1 MSYVGV
7 FDTLWTPRWRS
18 RMEAPEHSLRDTL
31 AAALKE
37 LNEGR
42 IEIAERMSVELL
54 GSRPTDPATHQLAA
68 TVALRR
74 ERYFEAERWALS
86 CLALRPLHAPAMLIA
101 GRAAR
106 ALGDIVEAR
115 DWFARASEAAPDR
128 PEPAFLLCVAQL
140 ECADPAAQKTLAG
153 IMRNFPRDA
162 EGWSQIAAAL
172 RKANHLEAAALAF
185 ARAFA
190 ASGDAAHAIDQGS
203 ALMKLGRIEEA
214 VAAFRAASVIAP
226 DSVDVVLPLAR
237 ALRQLGEFRAALA
250 LLERIAALAPER
262 DEIHFAIGLLHD
274 DLNDGSEAIAAYRRC
289 VALRPDLPE
298 AQVNLGVALQQAGE
312 LEAATDCYGAAF
324 RARPD
329 TFGRIA
335 QALPSTSKG
344 RLWLDLGKLRRS
356 LGG

>member
-1 MSYVGV
+1 
-7 FDTLWTPRWRS
+7 
-18 RMEAPEHSLRDTL
+18 MEAPEHSLHDSL

-42 IEIAERMSVELL
+42 IDIAEGMSVELL
-54 GSRPTDPATHQLAA
+54 RSRPTDPTTHQLAA
-68 TVALRR
+68 TIALHRAD
-74 ERYFEAERWALS
+74 YSEAERWARS
-86 CLALRPLHAPAMLIA
+86 CLALRPFHAPAMLIA

-106 ALGDIVEAR
+106 ALGDIPQAR
-115 DWFARASEAAPDR
+115 DWFRRASEAAPDR

-140 ECADPAAQKTLAG
+140 ECADPAAQESLAR
-153 IMRNFPRDA
+153 IMRNFPRDSQ
-162 EGWSQIAAAL
+162 GWSQIGAAL
-172 RKANHLEAAALAF
+172 RKANQLEAAALAF

-190 ASGDAAHAIDQGS
+190 ASGDAAHAVDQGS
-203 ALMKLGRIEEA
+203 VLMTLGRAKEA
-214 VAAFRAASVIAP
+214 VAAFRAASVVAP

-237 ALRQLGEFRAALA
+237 ALRQVGEFRAALA
-250 LLERIAALAPER
+250 LLERIVALAPKS
-262 DEIHFAIGLLHD
+262 DQIHFALGLLHD
-274 DLNDGSEAIAAYRRC
+274 DLNDSSEAIAAYRRC

-298 AQVNLGVALQQAGE
+298 AQVNLGLALQQAGE
-312 LEAATDCYGAAF
+312 LEAATDCYRAAM

-344 RLWLDLGKLRRS
+344 QLWLDLGKLRRS

>member
-1 MSYVGV
+1 MK
-7 FDTLWTPRWRS
+7 
-18 RMEAPEHSLRDTL
+18 AIEHSLRDSL

-37 LNEGR
+37 LNEGH

-74 ERYFEAERWALS
+74 ERYSEAERWALS

-106 ALGDIVEAR
+106 ARGDIVRAR
-115 DWFARASEAAPDR
+115 DWFRRGSEAAPDR

-140 ECADPAAQKTLAG
+140 ECADPAAQESLAR
-153 IMRNFPRDA
+153 IMRDFPRDPR
-162 EGWSQIAAAL
+162 GWSQIGAAL
-172 RKANHLEAAALAF
+172 RKANQLKAAALAF

-190 ASGDAAHAIDQGS
+190 ASGDPAHAVDQGS
-203 ALMKLGRIEEA
+203 VLMTLGRAEEA
-214 VAAFRAASVIAP
+214 VAAFRAATLVAP
-226 DSVDVVLPLAR
+226 DSVDAVLPLAR

-250 LLERIAALAPER
+250 LLERIATLAPES
-262 DEIHFAIGLLHD
+262 DQIHFELGLLHD
-274 DLNDGSEAIAAYRRC
+274 DLNDSSEAIAAYRRC
-289 VALRPDLPE
+289 VALRPGLPE
-298 AQVNLGVALQQAGE
+298 AQMNLGVALQQVGE
-312 LEAATDCYGAAF
+312 LEAATDCYRAAI
-324 RARPD
+324 RTRPD

-356 LGG
+356 LSG